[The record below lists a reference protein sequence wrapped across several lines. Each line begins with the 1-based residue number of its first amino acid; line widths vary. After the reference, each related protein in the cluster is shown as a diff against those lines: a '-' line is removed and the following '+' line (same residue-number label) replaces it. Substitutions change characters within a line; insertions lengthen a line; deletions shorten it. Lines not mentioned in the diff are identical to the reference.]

1 MSISGARRSTEAPGF
16 TESAAAFSKA
26 EAVENRIRA
35 TASLQMRMKSTTP
48 ARMGHYSAGAATNT
62 QWLTG
67 NAGDASH
74 RVRSPPRCPAGI
86 EVGPPGPEGIVEGPG
101 EPGRLQILCFE
112 VFFLHGSRSVRRSKT
127 LWRYEARF
135 GKNPRAPA
143 CQQVRGPVAQPDRA
157 TVS

>member
-1 MSISGARRSTEAPGF
+1 MTISGARRSTEAPGF

-35 TASLQMRMKSTTP
+35 TASLQMRMKSTTL

-74 RVRSPPRCPAGI
+74 RVRSPPRCPARI
-86 EVGPPGPEGIVEGPG
+86 EVDPPAPKASLRDRG
-101 EPGRLQILCFE
+101 EPGAPDAFFCG
-112 VFFLHGSRSVRRSKT
+112 VFLS
-127 LWRYEARF
+127 
-135 GKNPRAPA
+135 
-143 CQQVRGPVAQPDRA
+143 
-157 TVS
+157 